1 MTKKQLKKL
10 EAIENKYGGNDDDES
25 AMVSQIAFAMSEG
38 SCHWCKDGK
47 PIRISWYNVEGIIR
61 STSNTIFWN
70 DSETDGLIGVKRL
83 KSGKLFA
90 FNDNDYQCEI
100 TDPDLIAIIE
110 ELAHLSKK
118 ATKPKAKKKAKKPTG
133 KKFRVWFQVM
143 GRFTDSNNIGSAI
156 IQAKDKEQAIKFAE
170 QDLMKKK
177 QFKNIE
183 VSCAGRNEDFDL
195 DEDEQDEDEPLYC
208 YDVDWEADGKH
219 GRYYARSGPY
229 AKNEEEATQFGR
241 DDVTMKNGFM
251 GFETELEAEE
261 EL

>member
-1 MTKKQLKKL
+1 MTKKQLEKL

-25 AMVSQIAFAMSEG
+25 AMTSQTAFAMCEG
-38 SCHWCKDGK
+38 SGHWCKDGK
-47 PIRISWYNVEGIIR
+47 PFRISWYNAEGIIR
-61 STSNTIFWN
+61 STSKTIFWN

-83 KSGKLFA
+83 KSGKMFA

-118 ATKPKAKKKAKKPTG
+118 ATKPKAKKKPTAKKG

-143 GRFTDSNNIGSAI
+143 GRFTDSNNIGYAI
-156 IQAKDKEQAIKFAE
+156 IQAKDEEQAIEFAK
-170 QDLMKKK
+170 QDLMKGV
-177 QFKNIE
+177 FKNVEIDCGG
-183 VSCAGRNEDFDL
+183 VN
-195 DEDEQDEDEPLYC
+195 DEDDEQEDDDGTPLYN
-208 YDVDWEADGKH
+208 YATNWTADAKH
-219 GRYYARSGPY
+219 GKYCAQGGPY
-229 AKNEEEATQFGR
+229 AHDEKEAVELQREDLTE
-241 DDVTMKNGFM
+241 NGFM